1 MRVCLKGSLED
12 FSILDVL
19 QLASLGGK
27 TGCLS
32 LETPAG
38 CGAVLFRRGRVLT
51 SLENGAGPVAGGLAA
66 IRRQTVELLHRLAR
80 PRQGRFRFESED
92 AASASAPGDRPAP
105 EPLRAG
111 LDVIG
116 LLLDLAQLHEDDA
129 RCGTVAPPV
138 LLVDDEEQV
147 RHFLAGRLVAAGY
160 YVVEARDVESAVER
174 GARLG
179 ETGRPFVLVTDVDMP
194 VGNSFRGGFELVK
207 RLARLRLKP
216 PVVMMA
222 HDANSSL
229 RAIPTRRTWSVVR
242 KPGLSRLDAAEFDAD
257 MRALAA
263 RMVDEILP
271 RLCSR

>member
-1 MRVCLKGSLED
+1 MCLKGSLED

-19 QLASLGGK
+19 QLVSLGGN
-27 TGCLS
+27 TGYLF

-38 CGAVLFRRGRVLT
+38 CGTVLFRRGRVLG
-51 SLENGAGPVAGGLAA
+51 SVENGIGPVARGLEA
-66 IRRQTVELLHRLAR
+66 IRAQTVELLHRLAR
-80 PRQGRFRFESED
+80 PRRGRFRFESE
-92 AASASAPGDRPAP
+92 SAPVELVPSDTGAP
-105 EPLRAG
+105 ERVRG
-111 LDVIG
+111 GIDVIA
-116 LLLDLAQLHEDDA
+116 LLLDLASLQEDDG

-147 RHFLAGRLVAAGY
+147 RRFLAGRLVAAGY
-160 YVVEARDVESAVER
+160 RVVEARDVESAVKT

-179 ETGRPFVLVTDVDMP
+179 GAGRPFVLVTDVDMP
-194 VGNSFRGGFELVK
+194 AGNSFRGGFELVK

-222 HDANSSL
+222 HDASSSL
-229 RAIPTRRTWSVVR
+229 RAIPKRRTWSVVR
-242 KPGLSRLDAAEFDAD
+242 KPGLSKLEPAAFDAD

-271 RLCSR
+271 RLCAQ